1 MDALSSTSSPTSPD
15 RSEPLL
21 RSTIVIYGSIG
32 LPLAV
37 VGYPIAIWLI
47 PHYSGALGVSLA
59 AVSTMLMLAR
69 ITDVVTDPLIG
80 EASDRSRTRFGRRK
94 PWLLAGTPIMMLGI
108 YRLFV
113 PEAGFNLSTREPAE
127 LFAEEV
133 MPRFRDPAA
142 TRGAA
147 E

>member
-1 MDALSSTSSPTSPD
+1 MDASSSTSSPTTPD

-21 RSTIVIYGSIG
+21 RSTVLIYGSIG

-47 PHYSGALGVSLA
+47 PHYSGVLGVSLA

-80 EASDRSRTRFGRRK
+80 EASDSASGCSSRRPRAWARSTCCSGSR
-94 PWLLAGTPIMMLGI
+94 
-108 YRLFV
+108 
-113 PEAGFNLSTREPAE
+113 S
-127 LFAEEV
+127 
-133 MPRFRDPAA
+133 
-142 TRGAA
+142 
-147 E
+147 